1 MHLLRFIELQIICIV
16 IERGR
21 KVYKNNTNFNKL
33 LRSWYIVIYAK
44 TKIIF
49 ATNDITYVT

>member
-33 LRSWYIVIYAK
+33 LRSWYIVIYEK
-44 TKIIF
+44 TKIIS